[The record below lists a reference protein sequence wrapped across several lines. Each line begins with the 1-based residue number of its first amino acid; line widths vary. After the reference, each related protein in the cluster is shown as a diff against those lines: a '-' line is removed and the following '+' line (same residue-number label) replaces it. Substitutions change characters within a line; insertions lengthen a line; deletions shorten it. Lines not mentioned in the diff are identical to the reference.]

1 MGLTREERKLLH
13 HKAKQPTFGDGE
25 PQQTQGYDGDI
36 TFRKVEG
43 SGTVEYVKEKGHWKA
58 VASSGEMPTVKI
70 YGGGG
75 GSSSGSGGGVTDH
88 YDLSGLS
95 DDDHPQYLLVDA
107 GTREL
112 LADWDAGSFDIT
124 AEQFHSDI
132 SIGTSPF
139 TVVSTTEV
147 ALLNVAALS
156 GADWDAPLDIGG
168 TTPANAFF
176 TDLDVDGVTTTDGI
190 TDSVTIAAQA
200 IEAATTLDVDGA
212 TTLDQVTIDTSDG
225 AFSVDGTNGT
235 TINSTAGTLNIGNDA
250 DAFGIN
256 IGTGAAQRIITLGN
270 ATGTTALY
278 HYAGTAG
285 IGMGSQ
291 GEIQMDAL
299 GGLSKIRLDTD
310 GGVIEIGVNDAAG
323 NISIGTD
330 ATARTITIGNVT
342 GATAVNLNAGTGGIA
357 LASTGAGDITINS
370 DDTLL
375 LDADGVLE
383 LNTSGGAINI
393 GTDAVAVNT
402 TLGNVTGATALALNA
417 GTGGI
422 SLTSTGTGDV
432 IINSDDTLLLDS
444 DGTLDLNS
452 SAGTIRI
459 GHDAVAAKITIGG
472 DVATRTEVE
481 LNAILIDI
489 NAGTGGAK
497 INSTGV
503 MQLDSDDTS
512 NFRMDVNDAG
522 NKTLSIRATNAGA
535 GVGHL
540 DIDADGD
547 IDITAVGTLDLD
559 SANGT
564 WDATTLSIDSTDT
577 TNISMN
583 ANDAA
588 DITFSMDA
596 ANAGAGFGKFDLDAD
611 IITYNTPYVTTHDHL
626 QSNEYGSTNFGSA
639 GDLSIYS
646 TATHTWLNAID
657 NHLWLYS
664 SADIHIV
671 ADGNEIQFSNLS
683 TKIPIFY
690 KFNMDSSPTL
700 TITGPGANGANFRMT
715 TVGTSSDI
723 LLQPGGGNVYLEASG
738 GANTFNFDTDDAK
751 LVITNAND
759 NTKDPKISFT
769 DSDSATGDFEL
780 DKNGNGRFEGDL
792 HIEGNDLEF
801 GNGATIVNTSGSLLD
816 VTESSTRFSGD
827 VTITGN
833 DLHFG
838 LTQHLNANLTQRLE
852 IENTK
857 YGVHINEPWAYADA
871 PIGVHWYDS
880 WNVRTQLGI
889 EDGDPLSQH
898 LSGGYAD
905 FYNNYFI
912 VGCFYEQA
920 GACVD
925 VGKLYT

>member
-1 MGLTREERKLLH
+1 MPLTREERKLIH
-13 HKAKQPTFGDGE
+13 HKSKQPTFGSGKPNKRE
-25 PQQTQGYDGDI
+25 GAEGDI
-36 TFRKVEG
+36 SFRKVEG
-43 SGTVEYVKEKGHWKA
+43 SGTVQYLKEGDDW
-58 VASSGEMPTVKI
+58 VAISATGSLPAIRLAATSGGAS
-70 YGGGG
+70 GGGG
-75 GSSSGSGGGVTDH
+75 GVTSHSALGGLAV
-88 YDLSGLS
+88 
-95 DDDHPQYLLVDA
+95 DDHLQYILHD
-107 GTREL
+107 GTR
-112 LADWDAGSFDIT
+112 DFTGNQSFGG
-124 AEQFHSDI
+124 F
-132 SIGTSPF
+132 
-139 TVVSTTEV
+139 
-147 ALLNVAALS
+147 NVTNV
-156 GADWDAPLDIGG
+156 G
-168 TTPANAFF
+168 
-176 TDLDVDGVTTTDGI
+176 DLDVDGH
-190 TDSVTIAAQA
+190 A
-200 IEAATTLDVDGA
+200 
-212 TTLDQVTIDTSDG
+212 TLDQVTIDTADG
-225 AFSVDGTNGT
+225 AFSVDGANGT

-256 IGTGAAQRIITLGN
+256 IGTAGQRIITLGN
-270 ATGTTALY
+270 VTGSTALY

-299 GGLSKIRLDTD
+299 GGSSKIRLDTD

-323 NISIGTD
+323 NIDVGTD
-330 ATARTITIGNVT
+330 ATARTITMGNIT
-342 GATAVNLNAGTGGIA
+342 GATALNLNAGTGGIA

-402 TLGNVTGATALALNA
+402 TIGNVTGATGLALNA

-422 SLTSTGTGDV
+422 SLTSTGTGD
-432 IINSDDTLLLDS
+432 IILTSPDKIDIDA
-444 DGTLDLNS
+444 GTANVNINS
-452 SAGTIRI
+452 SAGEIKI
-459 GHDAVAAKITIGG
+459 GDDAVASKIWVGG

-497 INSTGV
+497 IDSTGV

-547 IDITAVGTLDLD
+547 IDITAVSTLDLD

-583 ANDAA
+583 ANAGSDKTLTIDAE
-588 DITFSMDA
+588 
-596 ANAGAGFGKFDLDAD
+596 NAGVGLGKFELNAD
-611 IITYNTPYVTTHDHL
+611 IITFETPYVATSDENQTNL
-626 QSNEYGSTNFGSA
+626 EGSWNFTNNDDLSFYSTSVDTWINAKDNNLMIYSGFDMSLIVDGEQLYIKDTALNTVYTFDVGSSPA
-639 GDLSIYS
+639 LTVLAGASEPNGAPFLIENQGTDGDIKLRPMGGDLYIQSSGSNNTFRFNATTSQFLINNVFDNTLDPQITFTDDASGDIWSIGADVTDTVSDPKFKINS
-646 TATHTWLNAID
+646 TAT
-657 NHLWLYS
+657 
-664 SADIHIV
+664 
-671 ADGNEIQFSNLS
+671 LS
-683 TKIPIFY
+683 
-690 KFNMDSSPTL
+690 
-700 TITGPGANGANFRMT
+700 G
-715 TVGTSSDI
+715 
-723 LLQPGGGNVYLEASG
+723 
-738 GANTFNFDTDDAK
+738 
-751 LVITNAND
+751 
-759 NTKDPKISFT
+759 
-769 DSDSATGDFEL
+769 TGDFEL
-780 DKNGNGRFEGDL
+780 DKSGNGRFAGDL
-792 HIEGNDLEF
+792 DVDGKNIVMGAF
-801 GNGATIVNTSGSLLD
+801 GQ
-816 VTESSTRFSGD
+816 E
-827 VTITGN
+827 
-833 DLHFG
+833 
-838 LTQHLNANLTQRLE
+838 LNANITQKLQ

-871 PIGVHWYDS
+871 PAAPVEHYYDG
-880 WNVRTQLGI
+880 WNVRTQLGDY
-889 EDGDPLSQH
+889 DGSPLSQH

-920 GACVD
+920 GLCVK